1 MIHRAGI
8 TAPQAYQSASQLVL
22 AGGSQYLNTLDRE
35 QREVAE
41 VVGIA
46 TFKVTTADGVEE
58 VAADHFVVLDS
69 GALVIRSP
77 QGNDLSVWAAGC
89 WSRVELVG

>member
-1 MIHRAGI
+1 MIHRAGLQ
-8 TAPQAYQSASQLVL
+8 APAAYQGSSQLQL
-22 AGGSQYLNTLDRE
+22 AGGSQWLASLPRE
-35 QREVAE
+35 ERELAE
-41 VVGIA
+41 LVGPGR
-46 TFKVTTADGVEE
+46 FKVTTADGVEE

>member
-8 TAPQAYQSASQLVL
+8 TAPQAYQSASQLAL

-46 TFKVTTADGVEE
+46 TFKVTTNDGAEE
-58 VAADHFVVLDS
+58 VQGDHWLIVSGSLVV
-69 GALVIRSP
+69 RSP
-77 QGNDLSVWAAGC
+77 GGNDLRCWAAGC
-89 WSRVELVG
+89 WQGVELIG